1 MDERQRRSLTLG
13 AAALAAALL
22 LVWGLSHMTGRAS
35 PQEEP
40 KVVLVHGDSGQR
52 EEMPLE
58 QYVKGVVA
66 GEMKPGWPVEAY
78 AAQAILA
85 RTFALH
91 FMESRNTNEIPADHE
106 VAQAYNPANISPE
119 IERAVEQTR
128 GEVITYQGKPI
139 RAWFHSYSGG
149 ETATAR
155 EGLDFK
161 EEEPPYIK
169 SVRVPDND
177 IVDAELK
184 DWRVSFPAE
193 EVARRL
199 RERGVD
205 VGEIQ
210 DIQIVERGPTDRI
223 TQVRITGT
231 EGHRVI
237 SGPEFRLA
245 LGAMEMKSTKVTE
258 FDFDP
263 EQGLTVRGTGFG
275 HGVGLSQWDAHMFAR
290 QGRSPEDIV
299 RFFFQGVEI
308 EKLWD

>member
-13 AAALAAALL
+13 VAALAAALL
-22 LVWGLSHMTGRAS
+22 LVWGLSHITGRAA
-35 PQEEP
+35 PRDEP
-40 KVVLVHGDSGQR
+40 RVVLVRDDSEER

-91 FMESRNTNEIPADHE
+91 YMDSNNTREIPADHE

-119 IERAVEQTR
+119 IERAVDQTR
-128 GEVITYQGKPI
+128 GEVLTYRGRPV

-161 EEEPPYIK
+161 EDEPPYIK

-184 DWRVSFPAE
+184 DWRVTFTPE
-193 EVARRL
+193 EVASRL
-199 RERGVD
+199 RERGVQ
-205 VGEIQ
+205 VGDIQ
-210 DIQIVERGPTDRI
+210 DIEIVERGPTERI
-223 TQVRITGT
+223 TQVRVTGT
-231 EGHRVI
+231 QGHHLI

-245 LGAMEMKSTKVTE
+245 MGAMEMKSTKVKE

-263 EQGLTVRGTGFG
+263 ERGLTVRGTGFG

-299 RFFFQGVEI
+299 RFFFQDVEI